1 VVCAPSCATPDSA
14 WIAWIAT
21 AGGKCN
27 PNDAIVAHAVP
38 MRRLMG
44 DGGQAVTGTLAA
56 NA

>member
-1 VVCAPSCATPDSA
+1 MACALPCATPG
-14 WIAWIAT
+14 IAWIAT